1 MTQNMFN
8 YKHVQPTSFSTPNL
22 VRLNGYRTAAAPTQ
36 GFVFKPL
43 FSPPKQAAGWKN
55 IEAATGKKFAS
66 YPDAV
71 KYMNDL
77 QNGQGG
83 GHSAGGFVGNLFND
97 VVTAV
102 PGIFT
107 GLYQM
112 GKGAAQD
119 TYAAAHGD
127 FAMKHGVETLHNI
140 GTSYKQM
147 YSPLIHGNLS
157 QFWDNVYN
165 NPLGPILDA
174 ASLVTLGAGA
184 AVKGASLV
192 AKGSRL
198 AELGKAQPL
207 LARSAEAIRTG
218 EKATPEN
225 SLLHRYTSGNPVIRA
240 REKATFKMTNNLPRG
255 YGARI
260 EEHRFT
266 ARQVKINT
274 RMTKGRELGIA
285 PGQHVPA
292 AIGYQKAV
300 RGKNIFQKHLTP
312 HQMAAGHILGI
323 LGTHMSVED
332 AIRNGARIAAEHNFD
347 VPKDTMAL
355 WTHPKT
361 TEALTQALHDFHAGK
376 ENRILTFKNMAD
388 QMGTIDA
395 ADKGLH
401 PDTIET
407 AKWGAL
413 ADLSSDH
420 VVKDYVD
427 TVIAAKNQSL
437 IPPEITPNQAL
448 LEKAGLIKPAA
459 KIADKYKGQLQS
471 ARINVTTRLYMAAK
485 NEGMTMRQFIE
496 THGNDPHVVDSI
508 YRPVS
513 PEAVAKGAH
522 INDAPVVR
530 VATKPGEINPIYVP
544 HKSNEVVPT
553 TLNSVPRG
561 QGDMV
566 KENHHVM
573 LAAGRIAIGEDL
585 LGPER
590 ARTLR
595 IAHAN
600 DIYEAHIKGSVKVDT
615 TEVTQ
620 MVASGYRLVKAPKSG
635 RDFMTETQGHAIDKI
650 LTQTD
655 EKSIL
660 NSVRDMFTSSTKE
673 DPTLLH
679 GDVVLAMSGDKYLMI
694 REATSKHL
702 AQEYIASSKIIKNWV
717 DKPLNLWKYVV
728 LGISPRNVVTN
739 VVGNTLMAAVMA
751 NGPLGA
757 MRIIAHSALKT
768 VSSEK
773 FTEAMSF
780 KGVMGVSDG
789 FMRRNL
795 PEQAQQSFTHGELSL
810 SGKAQAL
817 AFSYRASH
825 RDEISLRQ
833 GFIMMLIR
841 SDPVIRDIMKRSHH
855 HGNSRNAWE
864 SAAEEAF
871 RKHPMLLQDISD
883 RTDDALGN
891 YRDFSHTEQNIR
903 KFMPF
908 YSWYRH
914 ALRTGHALTKRPTTL
929 NAGYNIGMQGAAQNQ
944 SVFGDVPDF
953 MKSFVPLRTNS
964 DGTVQSLNTSGL
976 NPFNALTD
984 MASGVKNLAVSKDKQ
999 GATGKLA
1006 TFLNPILASS
1016 IEELTGKSLLTGAP
1030 SKAPDFGQ
1038 PNNFLFNLGTRVI
1051 GGTPQARLAGAYNDA
1066 TSGPSTGLDQL
1077 TATGQLKK
1085 TKVPTLS
1092 KGLRTQAYNFA
1103 GFPTKDVNVKAAQD
1117 WQKTLEQSNTYH
1129 LPKPGKK
1136 KAKKYTLGAINF
1148 GGK

>member
-1 MTQNMFN
+1 MFN
-8 YKHVQPTSFSTPNL
+8 FKHVQPTSFSTPNL
-22 VRLNGYRTAAAPTQ
+22 VRLDSFRTAATPTK

-43 FSPPKQAAGWKN
+43 FTPPKQSAGWKN
-55 IEAATGKKFAS
+55 IESVTGKKFTS
-66 YPDAV
+66 YADAV
-71 KYMNDL
+71 KYVNDL

-83 GHSAGGFVGNLFND
+83 GKSSGGFVGNLFND

-102 PGIFT
+102 PGLFT
-107 GLYQM
+107 GLYQA
-112 GKGAAQD
+112 GKGTLQD
-119 TYAAAHGD
+119 AYATTHGD
-127 FAMKHGVETLHNI
+127 FSFKHDLAIGKNI
-140 GTSYKQM
+140 VSSYKQM
-147 YSPLIHGNLS
+147 YSPLLHGNLS

-174 ASLVTLGAGA
+174 ASFLTLGAGA

-192 AKGSRL
+192 AKGSKL
-198 AELGKAQPL
+198 AKLGVEQPL

-225 SLLHRYTSGNPVIRA
+225 ALLHRMTSTNPVIRA

-255 YGARI
+255 YGAKI
-260 EEHRFT
+260 EERRFT

-274 RMTKGRELGIA
+274 HMTKGRELGIA
-285 PGQHVPA
+285 PGHHVPA

-312 HQMAAGHILGI
+312 HQLAAGHILGI

-332 AIRNGARIAAEHNFD
+332 AIRNGARIAAEHKFD
-347 VPKDTMAL
+347 VPSDVMNL

-376 ENRILTFKNMAD
+376 ENRILTFKNMTD
-388 QMGTIDA
+388 QMGQIDSV
-395 ADKGLH
+395 DKGLH
-401 PDTIET
+401 PDTVET

-427 TVIAAKNQSL
+427 TVVSAKN
-437 IPPEITPNQAL
+437 
-448 LEKAGLIKPAA
+448 PAVL
-459 KIADKYKGQLQS
+459 ADQYKGQLQS
-471 ARINVTTRLYMAAK
+471 AKINVTTRLYMAAK
-485 NEGMTMRQFIE
+485 NEGVTMRQFIQ

-508 YRPVS
+508 YRPVA
-513 PEAVAKGAH
+513 PEAVAKGAR
-522 INDAPVVR
+522 INDAPVVK
-530 VATKPGEINPIYVP
+530 VATRPGDINPIYVP
-544 HKSNEVVPT
+544 HKSNEVIPH

-600 DIYEAHIKGSVKVDT
+600 DIYEAHIKGAVKVDT
-615 TEVTQ
+615 AEVAQ

-635 RDFMTETQGHAIDKI
+635 RDFMTETQGHYVDKI

-655 EKSIL
+655 EKSRL

-679 GDVVLAMSGDKYLMI
+679 GDVGLAMSGDKYLMI

-702 AQEYIASSKIIKNWV
+702 AQEYVASSKIIKQYV

-728 LGISPRNVVTN
+728 LGLSPRNIVTN
-739 VVGNTLMAAVMA
+739 VVGNTMMAAVMA

-757 MRIIAHSALKT
+757 MRIIAHSAMKT

-773 FTEAMSF
+773 VTAAMSLR
-780 KGVMGVSDG
+780 GVMGISDH
-789 FMRRNL
+789 FMQRL
-795 PEQAQQSFTHGELSL
+795 FPEHWQASFTHGELNL
-810 SGKAQAL
+810 SGKAQSL
-817 AFSYRASH
+817 AFAYRASH
-825 RDEISLRQ
+825 RNEIALRQ
-833 GFIMMLIR
+833 GMFMELIR

-871 RKHPMLLQDISD
+871 RKHPMLRNDFSD
-883 RTDDALGN
+883 RVDDALGN

-903 KFMPF
+903 KVMPF

-914 ALRTGHALTKRPTTL
+914 ASRTGHALTKRPTTL
-929 NAGYNIGMQGAAQNQ
+929 NAGYNIGMQGAAENK
-944 SVFGDVPDF
+944 SVFGDVPEF
-953 MKSFVPLRTNS
+953 MRSFVPLGKNS

-999 GATGKLA
+999 GATGKIA

-1016 IEELTGKSLLTGAP
+1016 IEELQGTSLLTGAP

-1038 PNNFLFNLGTRVI
+1038 PNNFLANVGARVI
-1051 GGTPQARLAGAYNDA
+1051 GGTPQARLAGAYNDT

-1092 KGLRTQAYNFA
+1092 KGIRTQAYNFA